1 MKSLRRLAH
10 FVFFFSIN
18 FEVWDPLNTNGL
30 FSIAKLTGYIYLITM
45 LPELFSFITKKENR
59 AFINPL
65 ILYFAILTVVN
76 LFNIDASLSNFFN
89 LTIFQNIV
97 LFYILINHEQED
109 PNIFE
114 KGMLS
119 FAMGSFV
126 LAILYNMG
134 IGVEISENG
143 QVSIFDDNQNSIG
156 LRSCVA
162 SIILIHNIL
171 INPLKMGYSRFLL
184 LIPLPLIFELLAV
197 SASRSAILAFIIAL
211 IAGGFL
217 TKTGKIWVKFIVLL
231 IAVGFLFIIINLLLQ
246 HEVFRMRLMS
256 TIWEGDLSGRDIIWR
271 NIFPLI
277 LDNPLFGVGTVG
289 YETYSFMVFGELKSP
304 HNVFLE
310 ILCYTGITGLTVYLV
325 FLYRIFMRSFHLYR
339 QTKIILTILLLI
351 PIFASLASGQILN
364 VKIGW
369 LIFAYIAGCY
379 QLNAGIGIPSEV
391 YSPQKLKS

>member
-156 LRSCVA
+156 LELQNR
-162 SIILIHNIL
+162 IL
-171 INPLKMGYSRFLL
+171 
-184 LIPLPLIFELLAV
+184 E
-197 SASRSAILAFIIAL
+197 
-211 IAGGFL
+211 
-217 TKTGKIWVKFIVLL
+217 
-231 IAVGFLFIIINLLLQ
+231 
-246 HEVFRMRLMS
+246 
-256 TIWEGDLSGRDIIWR
+256 
-271 NIFPLI
+271 
-277 LDNPLFGVGTVG
+277 
-289 YETYSFMVFGELKSP
+289 
-304 HNVFLE
+304 
-310 ILCYTGITGLTVYLV
+310 
-325 FLYRIFMRSFHLYR
+325 
-339 QTKIILTILLLI
+339 
-351 PIFASLASGQILN
+351 
-364 VKIGW
+364 
-369 LIFAYIAGCY
+369 
-379 QLNAGIGIPSEV
+379 
-391 YSPQKLKS
+391 